1 MDTIFALATA
11 RGKAGIAVLRISG
24 PKAHQS
30 VEALC
35 GDLPVARRAVLRT
48 LRWEGDVLDEALVLV
63 FAEKASFTG
72 EAMAELQVHGSIA
85 VTHSLVGVLS
95 GVYLV
100 SDHPLDI
107 RVLELNSSAG
117 LTLIDASFGAESLFV
132 QKARHGA

>member
-24 PKAHQS
+24 PRAHQS

-48 LRWEGDVLDEALVLV
+48 LRWQGDVLDEALVLV

-95 GVYLV
+95 GLEGLRQAEPGAAPTAAPISAPFVLSLV
-100 SDHPLDI
+100 I
-107 RVLELNSSAG
+107 
-117 LTLIDASFGAESLFV
+117 
-132 QKARHGA
+132 